1 MKRIYVIPEW
11 CVNCRRCEVA
21 CKAQHSPWPGNI
33 VKAFTLA
40 GDEVYNRVRVEGD
53 NIVSFAANCRHC
65 VKPKC
70 VESCISGAMQRDPA
84 TGVVTSDPSR
94 CVGCRTCVSM
104 CPFGAI
110 TVVPAP
116 SGVKPI
122 ALKCDLCGD
131 GAGTP
136 GEPSC
141 VAACPNRALIYVESE
156 AM

>member
-1 MKRIYVIPEW
+1 MKRIYAIPEW

-40 GDEVYNRVRVEGD
+40 GDEIYNRVRVEGD

-65 VKPKC
+65 AKPKC
-70 VESCISGAMQRDPA
+70 VEGCISGAMQRDPE

-104 CPFGAI
+104 CPFSQRR
-110 TVVPAP
+110 VPKAMQ
-116 SGVKPI
+116 
-122 ALKCDLCGD
+122 L
-131 GAGTP
+131 
-136 GEPSC
+136 
-141 VAACPNRALIYVESE
+141 AASAALIKMCAGRKEPKFYL
-156 AM
+156 

>member
-1 MKRIYVIPEW
+1 M
-11 CVNCRRCEVA
+11 
-21 CKAQHSPWPGNI
+21 
-33 VKAFTLA
+33 LA
-40 GDEVYNRVRVEGD
+40 GDEIYNRVRVEGD

-65 VKPKC
+65 AKPKC
-70 VESCISGAMQRDPA
+70 VEGCISGAMQRDPE

-110 TVVPAP
+110 TAVPAP

-131 GAGTP
+131 GAGAP

-141 VAACPNRALIYVESE
+141 VAACPNRALMYVESE

>member
-1 MKRIYVIPEW
+1 M
-11 CVNCRRCEVA
+11 
-21 CKAQHSPWPGNI
+21 
-33 VKAFTLA
+33 KAFTLA
-40 GDEVYNRVRVEGD
+40 GDEIYNRVRVEGD

-65 VKPKC
+65 AKPKC
-70 VESCISGAMQRDPA
+70 VEGCISGAMQRDPE

-131 GAGTP
+131 GRAELRCGLP
-136 GEPSC
+136 EPRAHVRGKRGD
-141 VAACPNRALIYVESE
+141 VAWRTIRVIT
-156 AM
+156 